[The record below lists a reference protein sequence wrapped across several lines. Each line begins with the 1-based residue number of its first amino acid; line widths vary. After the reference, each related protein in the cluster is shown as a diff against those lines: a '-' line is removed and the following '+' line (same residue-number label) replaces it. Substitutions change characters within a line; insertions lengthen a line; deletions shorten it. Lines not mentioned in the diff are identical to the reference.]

1 MNTHT
6 TNKKKIV
13 IIGAG
18 PGGLSSAMI
27 LAHRG
32 YDVTIYEKKTH
43 IGGRNSSLNVE
54 GYTFELGPTFVILPQ
69 TFKEVFQEA
78 GRNID
83 EVLPMKRLDPL
94 YELHYSDGYSFNMYF
109 DKAKLKQ
116 EIAGIFPGEEK
127 NYEKYMMSQKKK
139 FERVFA
145 CLKVPYIRLYYYLR
159 WKLIKALPV
168 LDATVSVHDVLSRYF
183 KNEDMKIAMAFQ
195 AKYLG
200 MSPWECPGTFTIL
213 SYMEHEFGV
222 YHPIGG
228 VHKISETMAKIIEE
242 EGGKIILG
250 TGIKEVLLDGRKAK
264 GVILENGEEV
274 LADAVIMNA
283 DFAHGMSHLFKESNR
298 PKYTDKRLENKS
310 YSCSTFML
318 YLGIDKK
325 YEMQHHQIFFAKDY
339 KKNVEQ
345 IFKSKILSEDP
356 SIYIQN
362 ASVTDPT
369 LAPEGCST
377 LYVLVPVPNQKDVP
391 IDWVSEKKRYRD
403 LVIKKIIEKT
413 GLTDLEQHIKVER
426 VITPDDWQHDAYVY
440 KGAVFNLAH
449 SLDQMLYFRP
459 HNRLEGY
466 KDFYIV
472 GGGTHPGSGLPTIL
486 ESGRIAVDLITKD
499 IK

>member
-1 MNTHT
+1 M
-6 TNKKKIV
+6 NKKKII

-32 YDVTIYEKKTH
+32 YDVTVYEKKSYV
-43 IGGRNSSLNVE
+43 GGRNSALKIG

-69 TFKEVFQEA
+69 TFKEIFAEA
-78 GRNID
+78 GRDID
-83 EVLPMKRLDPL
+83 KLLPMERLDPL
-94 YELHYSDGYSFNMYF
+94 YELHYADGRALTMYF
-109 DKAKLKQ
+109 DKVKIKQ
-116 EIAGIFPGEEK
+116 EIERLFPGESK
-127 NYEKYMMSQKKK
+127 NYAHYMESQKRK
-139 FERVFA
+139 FDRIYK
-145 CLKVPYIRLYYYLR
+145 CLKVPYIHIYHYLR

-183 KNEDMKIAMAFQ
+183 KNEDLKIAMAFQ

-222 YHPIGG
+222 YHPVGG
-228 VHKISETMAKIIEE
+228 VHKISETMANVVKE

-250 TGIKEVLLDGRKAK
+250 TGVKEVLLEDKTAK
-264 GVILENGEEV
+264 GVILENGEKV
-274 LADAVIMNA
+274 LADAVIMNE
-283 DFAHGMSHLFKESNR
+283 DFAHGMSHVFKEADR
-298 PKYTDKRLENKS
+298 PKYTDAKLQKKS

-325 YEMQHHQIFFAKDY
+325 YDMKHHQIFFSKDY
-339 KKNVEQ
+339 KKNVEE
-345 IFKSKILSEDP
+345 IFNEKVLPEDP

-362 ASVTDPT
+362 ASVSDST
-369 LAPEGCST
+369 LAPDGCST
-377 LYVLVPVPNQKDVP
+377 IYVLVPVPNQKDKP
-391 IDWVSEKKRYRD
+391 IDWVTQKKRYRNH
-403 LVIKKIIEKT
+403 IIQKIIEKT
-413 GLTDLEQHIKVER
+413 GIVDLEKHIQVER
-426 VITPDDWQHDAYVY
+426 IITPDDWQNDNDVY
-440 KGAVFNLAH
+440 KGAVFNLSH
-449 SLDQMLYFRP
+449 SLGQMLYFRP

-486 ESGRIAVDLITKD
+486 ESGRIAADLIGKG
-499 IK
+499 IR

>member
-1 MNTHT
+1 M
-6 TNKKKIV
+6 NKKKII

-32 YDVTIYEKKTH
+32 YDVTIYEKKPYV
-43 IGGRNSSLNVE
+43 GGRNSSLKVD
-54 GYTFELGPTFVILPQ
+54 GYTFELGPTFVILPK
-69 TFKEVFQEA
+69 TFKEIFAEA

-83 EVLPMKRLDPL
+83 DVLPMKQLDPL
-94 YELHYSDGYSFNMYF
+94 YELHYDDGRAFTMYF
-109 DKAKLKQ
+109 DKMKLKQ
-116 EIAGIFPGEEK
+116 EIDKLFPGESK
-127 NYEKYMMSQKKK
+127 NYDRYMKSQKKK
-139 FERVFA
+139 FDRIYA
-145 CLKVPYIRLYYYLR
+145 CLKVPYIRLYHYLR

-183 KNEDMKIAMAFQ
+183 KDENLKIAMAFQ

-228 VHKISETMAKIIEE
+228 VYKISETMAKVVEE
-242 EGGKIILG
+242 EGGKIVLD
-250 TGIKEVLLDGRKAK
+250 TGIKQVLLDGTKVT
-264 GVILENGEEV
+264 GVMLENGEKV
-274 LADAVIMNA
+274 FADGVIMNE
-283 DFAHGMSHLFKESNR
+283 DFAHGMSHLLKNEDR
-298 PKYTDKRLENKS
+298 KKYNDEKLAKKS

-325 YEMQHHQIFFAKDY
+325 YEMNHHQIFFAKDY
-339 KKNVEQ
+339 RKNVEQ
-345 IFKSKILSEDP
+345 IFIDKTLPENP
-356 SIYIQN
+356 SFYIQN
-362 ASVTDPT
+362 ASATDST

-377 LYVLVPVPNQKDVP
+377 LYVLVPVPNQKDKP
-391 IDWVSEKKRYRD
+391 IDWTAEKKRYRD
-403 LVIKKIIEKT
+403 LIIRKLIEKT
-413 GLTDLEQHIKVER
+413 GLMDLEQHIKTER
-426 VITPDDWQHDAYVY
+426 VITPDDWQNDAYVY

-486 ESGRIAVDLITKD
+486 ESGRIAADLITKD
-499 IK
+499 I